1 MSIEIA
7 AGGAAAAA
15 DERLMGNLRS
25 ELLLAKEMLK
35 SIANALAALG
45 SRDYPSVMKFVEEVA
60 GAKRRIEMMQRDFL
74 TYFSKV
80 APSLYNREEWV
91 GMFSKVSGIVD
102 KISGIAYRTEYL
114 SLKPYEIPEGVRAA
128 LSDMVSLLA
137 SMIDEYVTMMNHA
150 LTNPS
155 RALESRSRVA
165 SLEAEMDSKFRAA
178 TFAILENP
186 SLGQLALLLLAVAEM
201 LEDVA
206 DLLNAAADDLYLIT
220 LSASG

>member
-7 AGGAAAAA
+7 TRGAAAAA
-15 DERLMGNLRS
+15 DERLMSNLRN

-35 SIANALAALG
+35 SIANALAFLG
-45 SRDYPSVMKFVEEVA
+45 ARDYSSVRKLVEEVI
-60 GAKRRIEMMQRDFL
+60 GTKKRVEMMQRDFL

-80 APSLYNREEWV
+80 APSLYNREEWM

-114 SLKPYEIPEGVRAA
+114 SLKPYEIPEGVRATLA
-128 LSDMVSLLA
+128 EMATLLA
-137 SMIDEYVTMMNHA
+137 SIIDEYVTMMNNA

-155 RALESRSRVA
+155 KALESRSRVA
-165 SLEAEMDSKFRAA
+165 ALEAEMDSKFRAA
-178 TFAILENP
+178 TFTILENP
-186 SLGQLALLLLAVAEM
+186 SLGQLALLLLSMAEM

-220 LSASG
+220 LSA

>member
-7 AGGAAAAA
+7 ASGAAAAA
-15 DERLMGNLRS
+15 DERLMSNLRS

-45 SRDYPSVMKFVEEVA
+45 SRDYPAVRKFVEEVA

-114 SLKPYEIPEGVRAA
+114 SLKPYEIPEGVRAV

>member
-7 AGGAAAAA
+7 ASGAAAAA
-15 DERLMGNLRS
+15 DERLMSNLRS

-45 SRDYPSVMKFVEEVA
+45 SRDYPAVGKFVEEVA
-60 GAKRRIEMMQRDFL
+60 DAKRRIEMMQRDFL

-114 SLKPYEIPEGVRAA
+114 SLKPYEIPEGVRAV